1 MKTRPFN
8 PVSLLEKREDIE
20 AYLQDALHDEDP
32 HVFIA
37 ALGNVIR
44 ARGVA
49 TVAREAGI
57 NRESLYR
64 MLRGERMPRWDTV
77 ARLLGALNIRLDM
90 KITA

>member
-8 PVSLLEKREDIE
+8 PVSLLETQQDME

-32 HVFIA
+32 RVFIT

-49 TVAREAGI
+49 TVAKEAGI

-64 MLRGERMPRWDTV
+64 MLKGQRMPRWDTV
-77 ARLLGALNIRLDM
+77 TKLLDALDIQLEM
-90 KITA
+90 KMTT

>member
-8 PVSLLEKREDIE
+8 PVSLLETRQDIE

-32 HVFIA
+32 RVFIA
-37 ALGNVIR
+37 ALGNIIR

-49 TVAREAGI
+49 AVARQAGI

-64 MLRGERMPRWDTV
+64 MLKGQRMPRWDTV
-77 ARLLGALNIRLDM
+77 ARLLDALGIRLEM
-90 KITA
+90 KMTA